1 MQSEKYIGQTGIWAA
16 LVLLCLAACNQDK
29 RAFIA
34 EKVAER
40 TVAYRI
46 KKMSE
51 CRNAMVQEA
60 SVMVDSLLLLEART
74 QLNDSLS
81 RSKPNKPFKPAPVPP
96 IDTQSIQPI
105 FKQ

>member
-1 MQSEKYIGQTGIWAA
+1 MQSEKYISQTGMWVAM
-16 LVLLCLAACNQDK
+16 LLLSLAACNQDK
-29 RAFIA
+29 KALIA

-51 CRNAMVQEA
+51 CRNTMIQEA
-60 SVMVDSLLLLEART
+60 SVMVDSLLLMEARM

-81 RSKPNKPFKPAPVPP
+81 RSKPSKPFKPTPVPP
-96 IDTQSIQPI
+96 IDTQSVQPI
-105 FKQ
+105 FKH